1 MGLAFATKMAAAVAI
16 GAAVATLLEHY
27 RWVVALVTG
36 LSFLLLALT
45 MFRKS
50 DMRQPKEKDTRI
62 LQGAMVAFVTIFFSE
77 WFDVGMQAAG
87 TMAVTYVWSA
97 NRPGQISVASAAVVV
112 WAGAVAAMV
121 TKGALAVAFGASVR
135 NWIATRV
142 EPRIVRYVA
151 VAAIVV
157 IGTLAVLETL
167 GYITD

>member
-1 MGLAFATKMAAAVAI
+1 M
-16 GAAVATLLEHY
+16 
-27 RWVVALVTG
+27 
-36 LSFLLLALT
+36 
-45 MFRKS
+45 
-50 DMRQPKEKDTRI
+50 
-62 LQGAMVAFVTIFFSE
+62 
-77 WFDVGMQAAG
+77 
-87 TMAVTYVWSA
+87 TYVWSA
-97 NRPGQISVASAAVVV
+97 NRPGQLSFAASAIIV

-151 VAAIVV
+151 VAAIAL